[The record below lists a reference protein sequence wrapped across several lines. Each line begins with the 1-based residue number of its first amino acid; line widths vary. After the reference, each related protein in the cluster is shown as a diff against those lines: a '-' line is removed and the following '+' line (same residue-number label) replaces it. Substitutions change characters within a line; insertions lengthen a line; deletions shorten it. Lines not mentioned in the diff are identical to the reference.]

1 MDARLAM
8 IQGDLA
14 VKNGLFFANGG
25 HIVHDDCWQV
35 ERWANGS
42 MRADPAR
49 YPNGV
54 SEVSDY
60 LNGKGMGFG
69 LYTARGSRTC
79 QNRPGS
85 YEHEAQDAAF
95 YAANRISYQKN
106 DDCGGTM
113 YPDANTSWINFRD
126 AFEKDFG
133 PDHMPIISVEYC
145 RSVAD
150 CGQWIAG
157 VANMARTTGDIQ
169 ANFAGIMNNADGND
183 RMAPVQQECGYYN
196 DPDMLEVGAAGV
208 TFNQS
213 AVQLALWSVM
223 GSPLGLSIDIR
234 QLSPEYL
241 ALLKNQ
247 ELIAIDQDAICAQ
260 GHKVSSDGSTDVWA
274 RTLQNGDVAVALLN
288 RALTPAASIQA
299 DFASIG
305 IKAASAKVRDVLKQA
320 DAGTALGSV
329 AVSDV
334 APTSLALLR
343 LTPQA

>member
-14 VKNGLFFANGG
+14 VKNGLFFSGGG
-25 HIVHDDCWQV
+25 HVVHDDCWQV
-35 ERWANGS
+35 QRWPNGS

-54 SEVSDY
+54 LEVSEY

-85 YEHEAQDAAF
+85 YDHEAQDAAF
-95 YAANRISYQKN
+95 YAANKVTYQKN

-113 YPDANTSWINFRD
+113 WPEMNTSWINFRN

-145 RSVAD
+145 KD
-150 CGQWIAG
+150 PEKCGRWIAD

-169 ANFAGIMNNADGND
+169 ANFNGIMNNADGND
-183 RMAPVQQECGYYN
+183 KVAADQQECGYYN

-208 TFNQS
+208 TYNQS
-213 AVQLALWSVM
+213 VVQVALWAVM
-223 GSPLGLSIDIR
+223 GAPLGLSIDIR
-234 QLSPEYL
+234 QLDAGYL

-247 ELIAIDQDAICAQ
+247 ELIAIDQDAICKQ
-260 GHKVSSDGSTDVWA
+260 GRKISSDQSGDVWA
-274 RTLQNGDVAVALLN
+274 RTLKNGDVAVALLN
-288 RALTPAASIQA
+288 RGESPLASISA
-299 DFASIG
+299 AFSDIG
-305 IKAASAKVRDVLKQA
+305 ITAGSAKVRDVLRQQ

-334 APTSLALLR
+334 APTSLSLLR
-343 LTPQA
+343 LSPM